1 MIARLSL
8 EVFYII
14 TRKLVGAFYV
24 DQKKKDLLPSTLP
37 SEHEQ
42 WVFSA
47 QENQNN
53 KAPLSGFT
61 KLSETAIHKTGATTT
76 YATSMRDTDDNSFY
90 IVSNAQGHSASYWA
104 GIFK

>member
-1 MIARLSL
+1 MAN
-8 EVFYII
+8 
-14 TRKLVGAFYV
+14 K
-24 DQKKKDLLPSTLP
+24 
-37 SEHEQ
+37 Q

-90 IVSNAQGHSASYWA
+90 IVPNAQGQSASYWA